1 MRRFKIWLILLS
13 VGLIAI
19 DKFSPISRIRDSIA
33 VFLEKNTSLLL
44 YRIQSY
50 PQLVVL
56 KVQQQ
61 QALASQN
68 VQLKKQVEEYSLLLK
83 QSRNQVKDVKLLSDL
98 SQKGIYEDFS
108 PVIAKAVLDVN
119 FFVNNQLLIDQ
130 GENKNIQIGYAVVNK
145 DGVIGQVSTV
155 NPNSSQISLITNPEY
170 KIYVEHSVS
179 KSKMLAQGAGNN
191 TIIVKYIDK
200 NDKIKVGDIL
210 ETTGLD
216 DVYPAQIPVAKVIRV
231 FYENNGFNSAVCVP
245 VVDFR
250 QLQYV
255 SVLKSDS

>member
-1 MRRFKIWLILLS
+1 MHRFKIWLMLLS
-13 VGLIAI
+13 IGLIFI
-19 DKFSPISRIRDSIA
+19 DKYSPVSRLRDNIA

-61 QALASQN
+61 QQLASQN
-68 VQLKKQVEEYSLLLK
+68 VLLKKQVEEYSMLLK
-83 QSRNQVKDVKLLSDL
+83 QSKNQIQDAKLLNDL

-108 PVIAKAVLDVN
+108 PIIAKAVLDVN

-130 GENKNIQIGYAVVNK
+130 GENKNIKVGYSVVNK
-145 DGVIGQVSTV
+145 DGVIGQISNV
-155 NPNSSQISLITNPEY
+155 NPNNAQIRLITNPDY

-179 KSKMLAQGAGNN
+179 KTKMLAQGGGNN
-191 TIIVKYIDK
+191 TIIVRYIDK
-200 NDKIKVGDIL
+200 NDKIKIGDIL

-216 DVYPAQIPVAKVIRV
+216 DIYPAQIPVARVTKV
-231 FYENNGFNSAVCVP
+231 FYENNGFNSAICEP